1 MAGTGRS
8 PAGVT
13 VAQQINLFDPAL
25 LSKRDWLALA
35 NVVILALLLFIVV
48 TVAATVV
55 RRDVPS
61 LTAQVAANDNQLK
74 VMREQVVVL
83 GQRVANRKPDQR
95 LESELTENRLLLDAR
110 NAVLT
115 ALRQRMDRSAG
126 SFAEYLR
133 GFARQSVSGLWL
145 TGIAVDAASQGMEIR
160 GRTVDPALLPAYI
173 QRMNKEP
180 AFQGRAFS
188 ALKLAEGKVEPVP
201 GTPAA
206 ANATANAPADAAKK
220 PLFHEFTLIPL
231 SPAASGKG
239 SPTASG
245 QMTGRPGQ

>member
-1 MAGTGRS
+1 MAGAGRR

-25 LSKRDWLALA
+25 SRKRDWLALA
-35 NVVILALLLFIVV
+35 NVSMLALLLLVAV
-48 TVAATVV
+48 GGAATVAQ
-55 RRDVPS
+55 RDVPS
-61 LTAQVAANDNQLK
+61 LTTQAAANENQLK

-110 NAVLT
+110 NAVLI
-115 ALRQRMDRSAG
+115 ALRQRMDPTAG

-133 GFARQSVSGLWL
+133 GFSRQTVSGLWL
-145 TGIAVDAASQGMEIR
+145 TGIVVDAASQGMEIR

-206 ANATANAPADAAKK
+206 KK
-220 PLFHEFTLIPL
+220 ALFHEFTLIPL
-231 SPAASGKG
+231 SPAASGTG
-239 SPTASG
+239 GPATSG
-245 QMTGRPGQ
+245 QTTGRAGQ

>member
-1 MAGTGRS
+1 
-8 PAGVT
+8 

-25 LSKRDWLALA
+25 LRKRDWLALA
-35 NVVILALLLFIVV
+35 NVAMLALLLLVAV
-48 TVAATVV
+48 AVAATVV

-61 LTAQVAANDNQLK
+61 LTAQAATNDNQLK
-74 VMREQVVVL
+74 LMREQVVVL

-95 LESELTENRLLLDAR
+95 LETELSERRLLLDAR

-115 ALRQRMDRSAG
+115 ALRQRTDPGAG

-133 GFARQSVSGLWL
+133 GFARQAVSGLWL
-145 TGIAVDAASQGMEIR
+145 TGIVVDAASQGMEIR
-160 GRTVDPALLPAYI
+160 GRTVDPALLPTYI

-188 ALKLAEGKVEPVP
+188 ALKLAEGKVEPVS

-220 PLFHEFTLIPL
+220 PLFHEFSLIPL

-239 SPTASG
+239 GPAASG
-245 QMTGRPGQ
+245 QATGRSGQ

>member
-1 MAGTGRS
+1 
-8 PAGVT
+8 VT
-13 VAQQINLFDPAL
+13 VAQQLNLFDPAL
-25 LSKRDWLALA
+25 LRKRDWLALA
-35 NVVILALLLFIVV
+35 NVVMLALLLLVAV
-48 TVAATVV
+48 AVAATVV

-61 LTAQVAANDNQLK
+61 LTAQVATNENQLK
-74 VMREQVVVL
+74 LMREQVIVL

-95 LESELTENRLLLDAR
+95 LENELSENRLLLDAR

-115 ALRQRMDRSAG
+115 ALRQRMDPSAG

-145 TGIAVDAASQGMEIR
+145 TGIAVDAASHGMEIR
-160 GRTVDPALLPAYI
+160 GRTIDPALLPEYI

-188 ALKLAEGKVEPVP
+188 ALKLAEGKTDVVP

-206 ANATANAPADAAKK
+206 TNAAANTPADAAKK
-220 PLFHEFTLIPL
+220 ALFHEFTLIPL
-231 SPAASGKG
+231 SPAANGKG
-239 SPTASG
+239 GQAASG
-245 QMTGRPGQ
+245 QTSGQTTGRPGQ

>member
-1 MAGTGRS
+1 
-8 PAGVT
+8 

-25 LSKRDWLALA
+25 LRKRDWLALA
-35 NVVILALLLFIVV
+35 NVAMLALLLLVAVAF
-48 TVAATVV
+48 AATVV

-61 LTAQVAANDNQLK
+61 LTAQVATNDNQLK
-74 VMREQVVVL
+74 LMREQVVLL
-83 GQRVANRKPDQR
+83 GQRMANRKPDQR
-95 LESELTENRLLLDAR
+95 LETELSESRLLLDAR
-110 NAVLT
+110 NAILT
-115 ALRQRMDRSAG
+115 ALRQRMDPRAG

-145 TGIAVDAASQGMEIR
+145 TGIVVDAASQGMEIH

-201 GTPAA
+201 GTPVA
-206 ANATANAPADAAKK
+206 ANATATAPADAAKK
-220 PLFHEFTLIPL
+220 PLFHEFSLVPL
-231 SPAASGKG
+231 SPAASGKR
-239 SPTASG
+239 SPAASG
-245 QMTGRPGQ
+245 QAIGRSGQ

>member
-1 MAGTGRS
+1 
-8 PAGVT
+8 

-25 LSKRDWLALA
+25 LRKRDWLALA
-35 NVVILALLLFIVV
+35 NVTVLALLLLVAV
-48 TVAATVV
+48 AVAATLV

-74 VMREQVVVL
+74 LLREQVVVL
-83 GQRVANRKPDQR
+83 SQRAANRKPDQR

-115 ALRQRMDRSAG
+115 ALRQRMDPSAG
-126 SFAEYLR
+126 SFSEYLR

-145 TGIAVDAASQGMEIR
+145 TGIVVDAASQGMEIR
-160 GRTVDPALLPAYI
+160 GRTVDPALLPVYI

-188 ALKLAEGKVEPVP
+188 ALKLAEGKIEPVP
-201 GTPAA
+201 GPPAVT
-206 ANATANAPADAAKK
+206 NATANVQADAAQK

-231 SPAASGKG
+231 TPAASGKG
-239 SPTASG
+239 NPSASG
-245 QMTGRPGQ
+245 QATGRSGQ